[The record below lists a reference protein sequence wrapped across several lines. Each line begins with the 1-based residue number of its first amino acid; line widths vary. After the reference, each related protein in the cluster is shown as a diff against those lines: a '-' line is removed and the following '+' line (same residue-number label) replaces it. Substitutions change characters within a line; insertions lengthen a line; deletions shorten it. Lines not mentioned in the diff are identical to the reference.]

1 VLVDH
6 AHCEKKAAAQAL
18 SLVQAYPEH
27 ERLVRRLTGL
37 AIEELRHFRA
47 VYARLRKRG
56 LELGRDSGDPY
67 ARELRRQVRSGGPGR
82 LTDRLLVAGL
92 IEARSHER
100 LALLAEAVD
109 DPELGSFYH
118 SLAKAEAGHAELF
131 RDLAVTYED
140 PEHVGE
146 RLGELADEEA
156 KIVARL
162 PLEAR
167 IH

>member
-1 VLVDH
+1 M
-6 AHCEKKAAAQAL
+6 
-18 SLVQAYPEH
+18 QAYPGQ

-56 LELGRDSGDPY
+56 LELGRDPGDPY
-67 ARELRRQVRSGGPGR
+67 AQALRRLIRSAGAER
-82 LTDRLLVAGL
+82 LTDRLLVCGL

-100 LALLAEAVD
+100 LSLLSEGVE
-109 DPELGSFYH
+109 DPDLASFYA

-131 RDLAVTYED
+131 RDLALVYDDAER
-140 PEHVGE
+140 VRE
-146 RLGELADEEA
+146 RLEDLAGAEA
-156 KIVARL
+156 EIVARL
-162 PLEAR
+162 PLLAR